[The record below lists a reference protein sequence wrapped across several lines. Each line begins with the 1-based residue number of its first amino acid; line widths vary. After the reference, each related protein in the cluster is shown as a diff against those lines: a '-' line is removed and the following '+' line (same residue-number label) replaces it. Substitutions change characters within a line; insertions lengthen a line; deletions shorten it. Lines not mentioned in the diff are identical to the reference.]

1 MKDSNLQSRIL
12 NLVKIFFK
20 GEDRDSLA
28 IQWLGPHTFTAEGQG
43 SIPSGGAKSL
53 QAA

>member
-12 NLVKIFFK
+12 NVVKIFFN
-20 GEDRDSLA
+20 LA
-28 IQWLGPHTFTAEGQG
+28 IQWLGPHTFTAEGLG
-43 SIPSGGAKSL
+43 SIPGGGTNSL